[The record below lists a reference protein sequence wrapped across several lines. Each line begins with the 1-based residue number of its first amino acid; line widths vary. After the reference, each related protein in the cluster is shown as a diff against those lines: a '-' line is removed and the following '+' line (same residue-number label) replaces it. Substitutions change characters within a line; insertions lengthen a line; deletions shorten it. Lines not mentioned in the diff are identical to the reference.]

1 MESSLQDPQ
10 SESNRIREGTWS
22 EFENKHIYKLDN
34 KLYQTHLL
42 EQYTIYVKMADRIS
56 NRRNIANGFFLSLH
70 TSLLTILGVFL
81 KEDLISTSLGVLVVL
96 FLVFSFLC
104 LIWWW
109 LIRSYKNLNTAKYKV
124 IGFMEERLPA
134 SPYNRAEWV
143 ALGEGKS
150 LKKYL
155 PLTLIEQWVPVVF
168 LFFYL
173 LMLLSLNG

>member
-10 SESNRIREGTWS
+10 SESESIREGTWS
-22 EFENKHIYKLDN
+22 EFENEHIYKLDS

-42 EQYTIYVKMADRIS
+42 EQYLIYVKMADRIS

-81 KEDLISTSLGVLVVL
+81 KEDLISTSLGVLAIL

-124 IGFMEERLPA
+124 IGFMEEKLPA

-173 LMLLSLNG
+173 LMLLSLNA

>member
-1 MESSLQDPQ
+1 ERKKPLA
-10 SESNRIREGTWS
+10 I
-22 EFENKHIYKLDN
+22 
-34 KLYQTHLL
+34 
-42 EQYTIYVKMADRIS
+42 
-56 NRRNIANGFFLSLH
+56 FLSLH
-70 TSLLTILGVFL
+70 TSLLTVLGVFL
-81 KEDLISTSLGVLVVL
+81 KGDLISTSLGVLAIL

-124 IGFMEERLPA
+124 IGFMEEKLPA

-168 LFFYL
+168 LLFYL
-173 LMLLSLNG
+173 LMLLSLNA